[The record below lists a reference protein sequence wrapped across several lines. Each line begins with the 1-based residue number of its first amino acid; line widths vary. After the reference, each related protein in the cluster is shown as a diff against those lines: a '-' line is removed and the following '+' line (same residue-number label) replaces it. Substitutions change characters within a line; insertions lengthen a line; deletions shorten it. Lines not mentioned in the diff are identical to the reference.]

1 MQLFSPLSIRD
12 LQLRNRV
19 AVSPMCQYSSTDGF
33 ANEWHFVHLTTRAV
47 GGAGLV
53 FTEAAAVE
61 PAGRISPADLG
72 IWKEEHIEPLARIV
86 RFIDQ
91 HGSAAGIQLA
101 HAGRKASTS
110 PPWDGGGPVDESQG
124 GWHPV
129 YAPSPIA
136 FDEDSKVPEQLDEA
150 GLNRICQA
158 FADAAKRSLEA
169 GFRVVEIHGAHGY
182 LINEFLSPLSNHRT
196 DQYGG
201 SFDNRIRFAC
211 EVTEAVRRVWPE
223 NLPLFIRL
231 SVTDWIEG
239 GWTIED
245 SIALARRLKPL
256 GVDLIDCSS
265 GGVISHVK
273 IPVGPGY
280 QVKFAERI
288 RRESDVMTGA
298 VGMITAPEQADQII
312 RTGQS
317 DIVLL
322 ARQLL
327 RDPYWPL
334 HAASRLRQELIWP
347 KQYFRAKN

>member
-1 MQLFSPLSIRD
+1 
-12 LQLRNRV
+12 
-19 AVSPMCQYSSTDGF
+19 
-33 ANEWHFVHLTTRAV
+33 
-47 GGAGLV
+47 
-53 FTEAAAVE
+53 
-61 PAGRISPADLG
+61 
-72 IWKEEHIEPLARIV
+72 
-86 RFIDQ
+86 
-91 HGSAAGIQLA
+91 
-101 HAGRKASTS
+101 
-110 PPWDGGGPVDESQG
+110 
-124 GWHPV
+124 
-129 YAPSPIA
+129 
-136 FDEDSKVPEQLDEA
+136 
-150 GLNRICQA
+150 
-158 FADAAKRSLEA
+158 
-169 GFRVVEIHGAHGY
+169 
-182 LINEFLSPLSNHRT
+182 
-196 DQYGG
+196 
-201 SFDNRIRFAC
+201 
-211 EVTEAVRRVWPE
+211 
-223 NLPLFIRL
+223 LPLFIRL